1 MYIFENEKKVDNGK
15 LLKEYADRIK
25 NIAEKEQSDNTKE
38 D

>member
-1 MYIFENEKKVDNGK
+1 MFIYENEKKKDKDK

-25 NIAEKEQSDNTKE
+25 SMAEKEQSDNIKE